1 MTASRASRVPRLS
14 RLARRAALALAVGA
28 VGIGAGLAWPLDDD
42 LLKATSQPSLLVRA
56 RDGTVLG
63 EGLSPEGARSRP
75 LDDGVVP
82 ARVAA
87 AFVAVEDRRFDEH
100 HGIDPRAVLRALRD
114 SFRAGRIVSGA
125 STITQQLARR
135 LRPRG
140 AGIFGK
146 LGEAWTAL
154 RLEAHL
160 DKPAILRAYCDR
172 VPLGRNTVGVEA
184 AAAAYFGT
192 RAALLTTAQAALLAG
207 VAHAPAREDPA
218 VDARAARS
226 RRDDVLRRMRRGGFL
241 DDDALDAALREPLEP
256 RADGASDVLAP
267 HVVARLRLEWAGN
280 AVVDTTIDAGL
291 QRAVEAIVRDEVGQ
305 GPYRK
310 RGLQHAAVIVLDN
323 DSGDVLAW
331 VGSADFFDD
340 ATLGKNDGVR
350 ARRQP
355 GSALKPFVYGRALEG
370 DTTAATILPDVD
382 TALSIGEGDV
392 FQPQNYDRRMHGPVT
407 VRLALQNSYNV
418 PAIAVARMLGAEA
431 VLDALRDAGFSSLDQ
446 AAAHYGVG
454 LVLGNGEVSLE
465 ELALA
470 YRGLALGGVRKG
482 HQLVRRVTSSDRV
495 VADVLHATG
504 SDEGERFLRE
514 DVAALLT
521 DILADGAARTPAFGA
536 DNALD
541 LPFPVA
547 AKTGTSHA
555 WVDNWT
561 AGFTAE
567 RTVAVWAGAFDGTP
581 MRGVSGVSGAGTIF
595 RRVMIAAMDGLAA
608 APLVDDHRFVH
619 ASVCPQ
625 SGLRA
630 GPACPAFD
638 EVFLPGT
645 APTAVCDV
653 HVDGPIDG
661 PIDGYAAHDARG
673 SPASTTNPARCAVG
687 ERTLRLGG
695 ALDDWAARDGR
706 CRAPAEQRAAALL
719 SPRDGDVYVLEPGV
733 PIEGQEVALRAR
745 GEVVA
750 IDVDGVAQVPS
761 STLWLPLPRGS
772 HTVAVRFADGHEER
786 ARFTVE

>member
-1 MTASRASRVPRLS
+1 V
-14 RLARRAALALAVGA
+14 
-28 VGIGAGLAWPLDDD
+28 
-42 LLKATSQPSLLVRA
+42 
-56 RDGTVLG
+56 
-63 EGLSPEGARSRP
+63 
-75 LDDGVVP
+75 
-82 ARVAA
+82 
-87 AFVAVEDRRFDEH
+87 
-100 HGIDPRAVLRALRD
+100 
-114 SFRAGRIVSGA
+114 RAGRVVSGA

-140 AGIFGK
+140 AGLLGK

-160 DKPAILRAYCDR
+160 DKATILRAYCDR
-172 VPLGRNTVGVEA
+172 VPLGRNTTGVEA

-218 VDARAARS
+218 VDAKAALA
-226 RRDDVLRRMRRGGFL
+226 RRDDVLRRMRRAGFL

-256 RADGASDVLAP
+256 RVDVDTTVLAP
-267 HVVARLRLEWAGN
+267 HVVARLRDEWKGN
-280 AVVDTTIDAGL
+280 ASVDTTIDAGL

-305 GPYRK
+305 GPYHE
-310 RGLQHAAVIVLDN
+310 RGLEHAAVIVLDN

-355 GSALKPFVYGRALEG
+355 GSALKPFVYGRALASG
-370 DTTAATILPDVD
+370 MTAATILPDVD

-392 FQPQNYDRRMHGPVT
+392 FLPQNYDRRMHGPVT

-418 PAIAVARMLGAEA
+418 PAIGVARTLGADA
-431 VLDALRDAGFSSLDQ
+431 VLAALRDAGFTSLDQ
-446 AAAHYGVG
+446 AAAHYGIG

-465 ELALA
+465 ELARA
-470 YRGLALGGVRKG
+470 YRGLALGGVRKD
-482 HQLVRRVTSSDRV
+482 HHLVRRVTAADGVVSDGASASNAR
-495 VADVLHATG
+495 D
-504 SDEGERFLRE
+504 GERFLPE
-514 DVAALLT
+514 DVVALLT
-521 DILADGAARTPAFGA
+521 DILSDGAARTPAFGA

-581 MRGVSGVSGAGTIF
+581 MRGVSGVAGAGAIF
-595 RRVMIAAMDGLAA
+595 RRVMLAAMKGITPAA
-608 APLVDDHRFVH
+608 LVDDRRFVH
-619 ASVCPQ
+619 ARICPQ
-625 SGLRA
+625 SGLLA

-645 APTAVCDV
+645 APTAACDV
-653 HVDGPIDG
+653 HGDVHGDRDAASISTSTAHDVDGC
-661 PIDGYAAHDARG
+661 
-673 SPASTTNPARCAVG
+673 ASG
-687 ERTLRLGG
+687 ERALRLGG

-706 CRAPAEQRAAALL
+706 CRAPVEHRAAALL
-719 SPRDGDVYVLEPGV
+719 APRDGDVYVLEPGV
-733 PIEGQEVALRAR
+733 PIEGQEIALRTR
-745 GEVVA
+745 GPVVA
-750 IDVDGVAQVPS
+750 VDVDGAARAPT
-761 STLWLPLPRGS
+761 STMWLPLLRGS
-772 HTVAVRFADGHEER
+772 HAVVVRFADGHEER